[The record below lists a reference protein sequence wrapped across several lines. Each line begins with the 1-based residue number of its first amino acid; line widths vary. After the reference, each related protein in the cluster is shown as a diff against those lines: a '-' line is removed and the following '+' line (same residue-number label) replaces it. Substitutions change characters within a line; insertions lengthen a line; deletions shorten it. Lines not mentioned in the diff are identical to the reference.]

1 MNNAVFVSLND
12 TFDELTPAAQQNPL
26 SDALRN
32 CTTSSWRVSVG
43 AAQDVEWIVGVVR
56 TQIVSVYRV
65 PVPSTMWPVVPNGA
79 LGAGRRI
86 IPTAAADVAWFAQA
100 KAFGR
105 VQLAGPVGYGEIAI
119 GPNGQLV
126 AVRLP

>member
-1 MNNAVFVSLND
+1 MKNAVFVSLND

-32 CTTSSWRVSVG
+32 CTTNAWQVSVG
-43 AAQDVEWIVGVVR
+43 TAQDVEWVVGVVR

-65 PVPSTMWPVVPNGA
+65 PVPSAMWPVVPNGA
-79 LGAGRRI
+79 LGAGRKI
-86 IPTAAADVAWFAQA
+86 IPTEAPNAARFAQA
-100 KAFGR
+100 RAFGSVR
-105 VQLAGPVGYGEIAI
+105 LSGPVGYGEIAI

-126 AVRLP
+126 AVQLP